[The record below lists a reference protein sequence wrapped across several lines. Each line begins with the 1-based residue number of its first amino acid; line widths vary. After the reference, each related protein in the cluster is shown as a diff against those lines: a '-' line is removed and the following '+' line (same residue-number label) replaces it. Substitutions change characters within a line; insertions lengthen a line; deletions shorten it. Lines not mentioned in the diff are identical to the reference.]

1 VCSVDGP
8 ASRAWV
14 GQIRW
19 VADIAA
25 LRLRGENLG
34 KGSDMGRSLAGTW
47 RGAEGSRIFR
57 AVGADTA
64 VSSERLADADRG
76 RRGYLDVWTSGCLLG
91 LEGLE
96 GPEGD
101 GCSGRARNWAHSPQ
115 AHRSGGEVSRESVM
129 ELVCV
134 GKKQQRGLDGLEG
147 GR

>member
-8 ASRAWV
+8 ASRAWL
-14 GQIRW
+14 GQIKW

-76 RRGYLDVWTSGCLLG
+76 YVDTWMSGHLDAYLAWR
-91 LEGLE
+91 
-96 GPEGD
+96 D

-134 GKKQQRGLDGLEG
+134 GEKQQRGLDGLEAGG